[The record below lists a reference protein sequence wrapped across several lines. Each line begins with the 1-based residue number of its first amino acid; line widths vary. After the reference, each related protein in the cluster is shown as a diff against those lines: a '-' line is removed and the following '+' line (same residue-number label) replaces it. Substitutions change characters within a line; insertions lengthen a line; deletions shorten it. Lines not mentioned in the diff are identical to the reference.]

1 LRAEFISQTI
11 ALRKYIFQSLK
22 EVKLNNSL
30 PLKGKDYILMVNRY
44 LNAINCGEMPN
55 LQDTWTFIRE
65 EKARQ
70 VFEYLREEYTEKL
83 RNKLANRLPM
93 PTLKLN

>member
-1 LRAEFISQTI
+1 
-11 ALRKYIFQSLK
+11 
-22 EVKLNNSL
+22 
-30 PLKGKDYILMVNRY
+30 MVNRY